1 MWRDLRTLFW
11 LQWKLTRSMFRTR
24 RVEDKLQAVRLLS
37 RIAMLVLLLP
47 LFLLMGL
54 ALAVGLAMLSPA
66 AASEL
71 AMIANVLLFAVWL
84 LLPASY
90 NSQLV
95 ERFEMSRLFAHPIEF
110 RTIVLGTTLVS
121 LLTMTGLWTV
131 PLLVGEIA
139 GLAWHRP
146 LAFPMI
152 ALGALPVFTVLVL
165 TGRIMEDLF
174 DLVAGDRRL
183 RALALAL
190 LSLPFLFCW
199 LGQMVVQQ
207 ATERPDQLPP
217 FLQLP
222 ELDELARLEDAKT
235 PAEFVDR
242 IGILLE
248 AVRPSRLLVWTPP
261 GWATATMTAALDGG
275 WWRGAALFLA
285 SAGTVG
291 LLLVIHATVTRRLMA
306 GAALRTG
313 PERIRQRHLGL
324 RLPGP
329 AALWALFRKDWR
341 YLWRSPGPRRVL
353 FSSLMMVVAV
363 VLPLRRFREQDVA
376 EGFRDLVPLLAFL
389 LAATLNSMSTNIALT
404 ANYFGTFDR
413 DGYSSVALSPVD
425 RRHVLVSA
433 NLSILAFVLAQ
444 DVVLALAVAALS
456 GQWAVLPLGM
466 FFGLC
471 VQVSIF
477 PVCSLVAILAPYRTQ
492 LKFTSGHRRGNPW
505 GLVAWVVSALPVLAM
520 VVVPYLLWQPGW
532 AITLPLAALY
542 SGLAY
547 ALTLRPLSGLLVR
560 HEHTVLEAVSAGPS

>member
-54 ALAVGLAMLSPA
+54 ALAIGLAMLSPA
-66 AASEL
+66 AAREL

-110 RTIVLGTTLVS
+110 RAIVLGTTLVS

-146 LAFPMI
+146 LASPLI
-152 ALGALPVFTVLVL
+152 ALGALPVFTLLVL

-199 LGQMVVQQ
+199 LGQMIVQQ
-207 ATERPDQLPP
+207 AAERPDQLPP

-222 ELDELARLEDAKT
+222 EIDELARLEDAKT
-235 PAEFVDR
+235 LAEFVDR

-261 GWATATMTAALDGG
+261 GWATAAMTSALDGG
-275 WWRGAALFLA
+275 RWQGAALFLA

-313 PERIRQRHLGL
+313 PERVRQRHLGL

-329 AALWALFRKDWR
+329 PALWALFRKDWR
-341 YLWRSPGPRRVL
+341 YLWRSPGPRRAL

-363 VLPLRRFREQDVA
+363 VLPLRRFREQDVV

-389 LAATLNSMSTNIALT
+389 LAATLNSMSTNMALT

-425 RRHVLVSA
+425 RRHVLASA

-444 DVVLALAVAALS
+444 DLVLALAVAALS
-456 GQWAVLPLGM
+456 GRWVVLPLGM

-492 LKFTSGHRRGNPW
+492 LKFTSGHRRGNLW

-520 VVVPYLLWQPGW
+520 VALPYVFWQPAW

-547 ALTLRPLSGLLVR
+547 ALTLRPLSRLLTR
-560 HEHTVLEAVSAGPS
+560 HEHTVLEAVSGGPS